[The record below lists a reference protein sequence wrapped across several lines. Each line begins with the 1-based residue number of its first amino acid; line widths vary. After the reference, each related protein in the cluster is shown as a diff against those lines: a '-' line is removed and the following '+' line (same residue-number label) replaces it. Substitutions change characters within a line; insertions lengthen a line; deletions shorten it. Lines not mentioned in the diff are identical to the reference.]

1 MPYIGAPSP
10 KEKDTLETISDRK
23 TYTGNGAKI
32 VYGVSYV
39 DNHIS
44 VFQNGL
50 KLVQGIDYNIASSGQ
65 YITFIVAPE
74 VGDVIDL
81 IGTLGVTNL
90 AQSSYKRETFVLTSS
105 QNNVVLTANTLTA
118 SDLVNV
124 YLNGIRLTETDYTID
139 VGTKK
144 VTFLNTLTVDDTIAV
159 ELFQPG
165 FRMQGLTLTDLNITD
180 GTSGQYLQ
188 THGNNT
194 FFFGDADTLQPII
207 YSIAL
212 G

>member
-23 TYTGNGAKI
+23 TYTGNGTKT

-105 QNNVVLTANTLTA
+105 QNLSL
-118 SDLVNV
+118 
-124 YLNGIRLTETDYTID
+124 IHI
-139 VGTKK
+139 
-144 VTFLNTLTVDDTIAV
+144 
-159 ELFQPG
+159 
-165 FRMQGLTLTDLNITD
+165 
-180 GTSGQYLQ
+180 
-188 THGNNT
+188 
-194 FFFGDADTLQPII
+194 
-207 YSIAL
+207 
-212 G
+212 